1 MSVEKA
7 VRESLFQNYKC
18 YNIIADDNINNKTSS
33 GNGNKHNNKNAA
45 SHQTHFLLC
54 KACFWCATCLI
65 NNSSATTILN
75 CPICNN
81 AKLESLSV
89 TGATPMELNRGK

>member
-7 VRESLFQNYKC
+7 IRHSSFPYYKG
-18 YNIIADDNINNKTSS
+18 YNIIADDDINNDKSSTSK
-33 GNGNKHNNKNAA
+33 NNNKYTA

-54 KACFWCATCLI
+54 EACFWCATCLI
-65 NNSSATTILN
+65 NSGDATIILN

-81 AKLESLSV
+81 AKVESLPV
-89 TGATPMELNRGK
+89 TLEP

>member
-7 VRESLFQNYKC
+7 VREFPFQNYKC
-18 YNIIADDNINNKTSS
+18 YNIIADDNINNNKTSS
-33 GNGNKHNNKNAA
+33 EKDNKHNNKNA
-45 SHQTHFLLC
+45 SHKTHFLLC
-54 KACFWCATCLI
+54 EACFWCATCLI
-65 NNSSATTILN
+65 NSSGATTILN

-89 TGATPMELNRGK
+89 TVAP

>member
-7 VRESLFQNYKC
+7 IRHSSFPYYKG
-18 YNIIADDNINNKTSS
+18 YNIIADDDDINNKSSTSK
-33 GNGNKHNNKNAA
+33 NNNKYTA

-65 NNSSATTILN
+65 NSRNATTILN

-81 AKLESLSV
+81 AKVESLPVSV
-89 TGATPMELNRGK
+89 AP

>member
-7 VRESLFQNYKC
+7 IKHSSFPYYKD
-18 YNIIADDNINNKTSS
+18 YNIIADEDINNKSSTSK
-33 GNGNKHNNKNAA
+33 NINKYTTN
-45 SHQTHFLLC
+45 HQTHFLLC
-54 KACFWCATCLI
+54 EACFWCATCLI
-65 NNSSATTILN
+65 NSSGATTILN

-89 TGATPMELNRGK
+89 TVAP

>member
-7 VRESLFQNYKC
+7 VRESPFQNYKC
-18 YNIIADDNINNKTSS
+18 YNIIADDDINNDKGSTS
-33 GNGNKHNNKNAA
+33 KNNNQYTA

-54 KACFWCATCLI
+54 EACFWCATCLI
-65 NNSSATTILN
+65 NSSGATTILN

-89 TGATPMELNRGK
+89 TVAP